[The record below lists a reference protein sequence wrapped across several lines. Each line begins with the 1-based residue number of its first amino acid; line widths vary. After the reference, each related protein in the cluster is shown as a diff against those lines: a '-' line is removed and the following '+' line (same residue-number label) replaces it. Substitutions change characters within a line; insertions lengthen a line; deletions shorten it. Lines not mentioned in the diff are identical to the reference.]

1 MSPDTPLPTPGE
13 TGRSRGGMRPRRHK
27 VMLDDGPASWLET
40 EQGGGVPLVL
50 LHGLGGDALTWQFN
64 VTAFAGGERKV
75 LALDLPGHGTSTLD
89 VGGARV
95 CDLADWVENL
105 LDQRGLGRVDLVG
118 HSLGAR
124 VALDLAHRPGRVR
137 RASLLA
143 CAGLGSDLDYGFLDR
158 LAGAADITQARAV
171 AAALFA
177 QPDQLVE
184 PLARALAL
192 RMADAAAR
200 QAVAAILA
208 ANRAD
213 LGEKLVARDWAP
225 PGVALQLIWG
235 AEDRIVPPPAAELI
249 PTRIPLHLLQGAG
262 HMPHVEAASRV
273 NELVRSFHA

>member
-1 MSPDTPLPTPGE
+1 
-13 TGRSRGGMRPRRHK
+13 MRPRRHR
-27 VMLDDGPASWLET
+27 LTLEDGPASWLET
-40 EQGGGVPLVL
+40 EGGGGVPLVL

-75 LALDLPGHGTSTLD
+75 LALDLPGHGASTLA

-95 CDLADWVENL
+95 RDLADWVERL
-105 LDQRGLGRVDLVG
+105 LAGLSLGTVDLVG

-143 CAGLGSDLDYGFLDR
+143 CAGLGHDLDYAFLDR
-158 LAGAADITQARAV
+158 LVETADMDQARAV

-184 PLARALAL
+184 PLARALSL
-192 RMADAAAR
+192 RMADPVARAAIR
-200 QAVAAILA
+200 AILA
-208 ANRAD
+208 ANRDD
-213 LGEKLVARDWAP
+213 LGDRLVARDWAP

-235 AEDRIVPPPAAELI
+235 AEDRIVPPPAPGLI
-249 PTRIPLHLLQGAG
+249 PTDIALHLLAGAG

-273 NELVRSFHA
+273 NELVRSFHS